1 MGILGSRVLRV
12 EDPRLLTD
20 GGTYCADVGDRRLAG
35 AVHATYVRSSVAHA
49 RLLAV
54 DVDAAR
60 ARPGVVDAVAGGD
73 VDLAPIPGWFNPAM
87 IRTHL
92 ACDRVRFVGEP
103 VAVVLTERA
112 DQGEDAA
119 EAVAVDYEPLPALV
133 DPMAALT
140 SEVRLFP
147 EVGTNLVCGFGAPPG
162 DGPDAL
168 DDCEVVVR
176 RRQVNQRVA
185 ACPLEVRSSAAAWV
199 DGRLHMWCS
208 TQNPHG
214 VRGAL
219 AVLFGVDEADVAV
232 VAPDVGGG
240 FGAKIDLHPE
250 DLLLP
255 WLARRC
261 GRPVRWLETR
271 SENLQAMV
279 QGRAQVHD
287 VAIGGRRDGTIEAY
301 RLSIV
306 QDAGAYPTMGAYLP
320 MMTRSM
326 AAGTYAIPVVEAD
339 ARVVVTTTP
348 PIGAYRGAGRPEA
361 TAAIE
366 RAVDLFA
373 AEVGMDPA
381 EVRRRNLLPRFDEPV
396 TTPTGETYDCGD
408 YPAALERALVAA
420 GYDELRAEQRRRRR
434 RGDHIA
440 LGIGVAAYVEVTAG
454 PSGGS
459 EFARVEVRPRTGAAD
474 SPDGPDGVDG
484 VDVVVATGSSPHGQ
498 GLGTAFAMLV
508 ADGLGVPIE
517 RIEVHHGD
525 TDAIPRGGGTMGSRS
540 LQLGGSAVRGAAVE
554 VVERARRVAAELLE
568 AALDDVEHDAAAGTF
583 RVVGTPAVT
592 RTWADVAA
600 AADGQGAPLAADHDF
615 QVAHPT
621 YPFGVHVAV
630 VEVDTETGDVRL
642 VRLVACDDAGRI
654 LNPLLAHGQRHGGL
668 AQGAAQALYEHVA
681 FDAHGNPL
689 TATFADY
696 PIVSAAELPSF
707 ELVDLETPTWV
718 NALGAKG
725 IGESGTI
732 GSTPAVHNAVCD
744 ALAHLGVRHVDMP
757 CTPAT
762 VWRAIRETGRM
773 STSGP

>member
-1 MGILGSRVLRV
+1 MSILGSRVLRV

-20 GGTYCADVGDRRLAG
+20 GGTYCADVRDRRLDG
-35 AVHATYVRSSVAHA
+35 AVHATYVRSTVAHG

-60 ARPGVVDAVAGGD
+60 GLPGVVDVIAGGD
-73 VDLAPIPGWFNPAM
+73 VDLTPIPGWFNPAM
-87 IRTHL
+87 VRTHL
-92 ACDRVRFVGEP
+92 ACERVRFVGEP
-103 VAVVLTERA
+103 LAVVLTERP

-119 EAVAVDYEPLPALV
+119 EAVAVDYAPLPALV
-133 DPMAALT
+133 DPTTALA

-147 EVGTNLVCGFGAPPG
+147 EVGSNLVCEFGTEPEG

-168 DDCEVVVR
+168 DDCEIVVR
-176 RRQVNQRVA
+176 QRLVNQRVA

-208 TQNPHG
+208 TQNPHA

-219 AVLFGVDEADVAV
+219 AGLYGIDEADVAV

-240 FGAKIDLHPE
+240 FGAKIDLHAE

-261 GRPVRWLETR
+261 GRPVRWVESR

-306 QDAGAYPTMGAYLP
+306 QDAGAYPSMAAYLP
-320 MMTRSM
+320 MLTRSM
-326 AAGTYAIPVVEAD
+326 AAGTYGIPVVEAD

-348 PIGAYRGAGRPEA
+348 PVGAYRGAGRPEA

-373 AEVGMDPA
+373 GEVGMDPV
-381 EVRRRNLLPRFDEPV
+381 EVRRRNLLPRFDEPL

-408 YPAALERALVAA
+408 YPAALERVLLAA
-420 GYDELRAEQRRRRR
+420 GYEGLRAEQRRRRR
-434 RGDHIA
+434 QGDTRA
-440 LGIGVAAYVEVTAG
+440 LGIGVAAYVEVTAA

-459 EFARVEVRPRTGAAD
+459 EFARVELRHRQDAEG
-474 SPDGPDGVDG
+474 GLDG
-484 VDVVVATGSSPHGQ
+484 VDVVVATGTSPHGQ
-498 GLGTAFAMLV
+498 GLQTAFAMLV

-517 RIEVHHGD
+517 RIAVRHGD
-525 TDAIPRGGGTMGSRS
+525 TDTVPRGGGTMGSRS
-540 LQLGGSAVRGAAVE
+540 LQLGGSAVRGAAVD
-554 VVERARRVAAELLE
+554 VVEQARRVAADLLE

-583 RVVGTPAVT
+583 GVVGTPAVT

-600 AADGQGAPLAADHDF
+600 AADGKGTPLAADHDF
-615 QVAHPT
+615 EVSRAT

-642 VRLVACDDAGRI
+642 RRLVACDDAGRI

-668 AQGAAQALYEHVA
+668 AQGAAQALYEQVA
-681 FDAHGNPL
+681 FDAEGNPL

-725 IGESGTI
+725 IGESGTV

-744 ALAHLGVRHVDMP
+744 ALAHLGVRHIDMP
-757 CTPAT
+757 CTPAR

>member
-1 MGILGSRVLRV
+1 MSILGSRVLRV

-20 GGTYCADVGDRRLAG
+20 GGTYCADVRDRRLDG
-35 AVHATYVRSSVAHA
+35 AVHATYVRSTVAHA
-49 RLLAV
+49 RLGSV

-60 ARPGVVDAVAGGD
+60 TLPGVVEVIVGGD

-87 IRTHL
+87 VRTHL

-103 VAVVLTERA
+103 VAVVLTERP

-140 SEVRLFP
+140 GGVVLFP
-147 EVGTNLVCGFGAPPG
+147 EVGTNVVCEFGEPAR
-162 DGPDAL
+162 DGPDPL

-176 RRQVNQRVA
+176 RRLVNQRVA

-214 VRGAL
+214 VRDAL
-219 AVLFGVDEADVAV
+219 AGHYGIDAGDVAV

-261 GRPVRWLETR
+261 GRPVRWVESR
-271 SENLQAMV
+271 SENLLAMV
-279 QGRAQVHD
+279 QGRAQVQD

-306 QDAGAYPTMGAYLP
+306 QDAGAYPSMGAYLP
-320 MMTRSM
+320 MLTRAM
-326 AAGTYAIPVVEAD
+326 ATGTYAIPVVEAD

-348 PIGAYRGAGRPEA
+348 PVGAYRGAGRPEA

-373 AEVGMDPA
+373 AEVGMEPA
-381 EVRRRNLLPRFDEPV
+381 EVRRRNLLPRFDEPL

-408 YPAALERALVAA
+408 YPGALEQVLLAA

-434 RGDHIA
+434 RGDTMV
-440 LGIGVAAYVEVTAG
+440 LGIGVAAYVEVTAA

-459 EFARVEVRPRTGAAD
+459 EFARVDVRLRVDAAAT
-474 SPDGPDGVDG
+474 PDG

-498 GLGTAFAMLV
+498 GLGTAFAMVV
-508 ADGLGVPIE
+508 ADRLGVPLE
-517 RIEVHHGD
+517 RIRVHHGD
-525 TDAIPRGGGTMGSRS
+525 TDAVPRGGGTMGSRS
-540 LQLGGSAVRGAAVE
+540 VQLGGSAVCGAAVD
-554 VVERARRVAAELLE
+554 VVDQARKVAADLLE
-568 AALDDVEHDAAAGTF
+568 AAVNDVELDAATGTF

-592 RTWADVAA
+592 RTWAEVAA
-600 AADGQGAPLAADHDF
+600 AAGGQGRALAADHDF
-615 QVAHPT
+615 QVSQPT
-621 YPFGVHVAV
+621 YPFGAHVAV

-668 AQGAAQALYEHVA
+668 AQGAAQALYEQVA
-681 FDAHGNPL
+681 FDVQGNPL

-744 ALAHLGVRHVDMP
+744 ALAHLGVRHIDMP
-757 CTPAT
+757 CTPAR
-762 VWRAIRETGRM
+762 VWQAIRETGRM
-773 STSGP
+773 STTGS

>member
-1 MGILGSRVLRV
+1 MGILGGRVLRV
-12 EDPRLLTD
+12 EDPRLLS
-20 GGTYCADVGDRRLAG
+20 GGATYCADIRDRRLAG

-60 ARPGVVDAVAGGD
+60 AGPGVVDVVVGVD

-87 IRTHL
+87 VRTHL

-103 VAVVLTERA
+103 LAVVLTERPE
-112 DQGEDAA
+112 QGADAA
-119 EAVAVDYEPLPALV
+119 EAVAIEYEPLPPLV

-140 SEVRLFP
+140 SEVLLFP
-147 EVGTNLVCGFGAPPG
+147 EVGTNLVCEFGPPAG
-162 DGPDAL
+162 DGTDAL

-176 RRQVNQRVA
+176 QRLVNQRVA

-219 AVLFGVDEADVAV
+219 AMLYGVDDAEVAV

-287 VAIGGRRDGTIEAY
+287 VAMGGRRDGTIDAY

-306 QDAGAYPTMGAYLP
+306 QDAGAYPAMGAYLP

-381 EVRRRNLLPRFDEPV
+381 EVRRRNLLPRFDEPL
-396 TTPTGETYDCGD
+396 TTPTAETYDCGD
-408 YPAALERALVAA
+408 YPAALERALEAA
-420 GYDELRAEQRRRRR
+420 GYQELRAEQRRRRQ
-434 RGDHIA
+434 RGDHVA
-440 LGIGVAAYVEVTAG
+440 LGIGMAAYVEVTAG

-459 EFARVEVRPRTGAAD
+459 EFARVEVRPR
-474 SPDGPDGVDG
+474 PDPAGGSDGVDG

-498 GLGTAFAMLV
+498 GLDTAFAMLV
-508 ADGLGVPIE
+508 ADGLGVPLE
-517 RIEVHHGD
+517 RIEVRHGD

-540 LQLGGSAVRGAAVE
+540 LQLGGSAVRAAAVD

-592 RTWADVAA
+592 RTWAEVAA
-600 AADGQGAPLAADHDF
+600 AADSQGTPLAADHDF
-615 QVAHPT
+615 QVSHPT

-642 VRLVACDDAGRI
+642 LRLVACDDAGRI

-668 AQGAAQALYEHVA
+668 AQGAAQALYEQVA
-681 FDAHGNPL
+681 FDVHGNPL

-744 ALAHLGVRHVDMP
+744 ALAHLGIRHVDMP

-762 VWRAIRETGRM
+762 VWQAIRETGRM
-773 STSGP
+773 KHQRP

>member
-12 EDPRLLTD
+12 EDPRLLSG
-20 GGTYCADVGDRRLAG
+20 GGTYCADVRDRRLAG
-35 AVHATYVRSSVAHA
+35 AVHATFVRSSVAHA
-49 RLLAV
+49 RLVAV
-54 DVDAAR
+54 EVEAAR
-60 ARPGVVDAVAGGD
+60 ARPGVVDVIVGAD

-87 IRTHL
+87 VRTHL

-103 VAVVLTERA
+103 LAVVLTERPE
-112 DQGEDAA
+112 QGEDAA
-119 EAVAVDYEPLPALV
+119 EAVAVQYEPLPPLV
-133 DPMAALT
+133 DPMAAL
-140 SEVRLFP
+140 SSDVRLFP
-147 EVGTNLVCGFGAPPG
+147 EVGTNLVCEFGAPPG

-176 RRQVNQRVA
+176 QRLVNQRVA

-199 DGRLHMWCS
+199 GGRLHMWCS

-219 AVLFGVDEADVAV
+219 AALYGVDDADVAV

-240 FGAKIDLHPE
+240 FGAKIDLHAE

-261 GRPVRWLETR
+261 GRPVRWLESR

-287 VAIGGRRDGTIEAY
+287 VAMGGRRDGTIEAY

-381 EVRRRNLLPRFDEPV
+381 EVRRRNLLPRFDEPL
-396 TTPTGETYDCGD
+396 TTTTGETYDCGD
-408 YPAALERALVAA
+408 YPAALERALEAA
-420 GYDELRAEQRRRRR
+420 GYDELRAEQRRRRQ
-434 RGDHIA
+434 RGDHVA
-440 LGIGVAAYVEVTAG
+440 LGIGIAAYVEVTAG

-459 EFARVEVRPRTGAAD
+459 EFARVEVRPRPRPAG
-474 SPDGPDGVDG
+474 GPDGVEG

-498 GLGTAFAMLV
+498 GLDTAFAMLV
-508 ADGLGVPIE
+508 ADGLGVPVAG
-517 RIEVHHGD
+517 IEVRHGD

-540 LQLGGSAVRGAAVE
+540 LQLGGSAVRAAALDVIE
-554 VVERARRVAAELLE
+554 QARRVAAELLE

-592 RTWADVAA
+592 RTWAEVAA
-600 AADGQGAPLAADHDF
+600 AADSQGTPLAADHDF

-654 LNPLLAHGQRHGGL
+654 VNPLLADGQRHGGL
-668 AQGAAQALYEHVA
+668 AQGAAQALYEEVA
-681 FDAHGNPL
+681 FDSDGNPL

-718 NALGAKG
+718 NGLGAKG

-744 ALAHLGVRHVDMP
+744 ALAPVGIRHVDMP

-762 VWRAIRETGRM
+762 VWQAIRETGRM
-773 STSGP
+773 KHQRP

>member
-1 MGILGSRVLRV
+1 MSILGSRVLRI
-12 EDPRLLTD
+12 EDPRLLTA
-20 GGTYCADVGDRRLAG
+20 GGTYCADVRDRRLDG
-35 AVHATYVRSSVAHA
+35 AVHATYVRSTVAHA

-54 DVDAAR
+54 DVGAAR
-60 ARPGVVDAVAGGD
+60 ALTGVVDVVAGDD

-87 IRTHL
+87 VRTHL
-92 ACDRVRFVGEP
+92 AADRVRFVGEP
-103 VAVVLTERA
+103 LAVVLTERP
-112 DQGEDAA
+112 DQGVDAA
-119 EAVAVDYEPLPALV
+119 ESVAVDYEPLPALV
-133 DPMAALT
+133 DPMAALA
-140 SEVRLFP
+140 SEVSLFP
-147 EVGTNLVCGFGAPPG
+147 EVGTNLVCEFGTDPGG

-168 DDCEVVVR
+168 DDCEIVVR
-176 RRQVNQRVA
+176 QRLVNQRVA

-199 DGRLHMWCS
+199 EGRLHVWCS

-219 AVLFGVDEADVAV
+219 AGLYGIGEADVAV

-261 GRPVRWLETR
+261 GRPVRWVESR
-271 SENLQAMV
+271 SENLLAMV
-279 QGRAQVHD
+279 QGRAQVQD

-306 QDAGAYPTMGAYLP
+306 QDAGAYPGMGAYLP

-326 AAGTYAIPVVEAD
+326 AAGTYAIPVVESD
-339 ARVVVTTTP
+339 ARVVVTTTAP
-348 PIGAYRGAGRPEA
+348 VGAYRGAGRPEA

-381 EVRRRNLLPRFDEPV
+381 DVRRRNLLPRFDEPL

-434 RGDHIA
+434 QGDPIA
-440 LGIGVAAYVEVTAG
+440 LGIGVAVYVEVTAG

-459 EFARVEVRPRTGAAD
+459 EFARVDVRPRPDAAG
-474 SPDGPDGVDG
+474 GPDG
-484 VDVVVATGSSPHGQ
+484 VDVVVSTGSSPHGQ

-517 RIEVHHGD
+517 HIEVRHGD
-525 TDAIPRGGGTMGSRS
+525 TDTVPRGGGTMGSRS
-540 LQLGGSAVRGAAVE
+540 LQLGGSAVRGAAVD
-554 VVERARRVAAELLE
+554 VVDQARKVAAELLE

-600 AADGQGAPLAADHDF
+600 AAVGQGTPLAADHDF
-615 QVAHPT
+615 QVSQPT

-668 AQGAAQALYEHVA
+668 AQGAAQALYEQVA
-681 FDAHGNPL
+681 FDADGNPL

-744 ALAHLGVRHVDMP
+744 ALAHLGVRHIDMP
-757 CTPAT
+757 CTPAR

-773 STSGP
+773 STSGS